1 MLEKL
6 KEIALRQEDLQ
17 AQLSDPSIYGDMET
31 LKTLSRE
38 LKELEPVTAAYRAYE
53 QAERNRAAAEELLH
67 DPEFRELAQEE
78 LHHLDKELPEVEQ
91 ALKVLLL
98 PPDPLD
104 EKNIVLEIRAG
115 TGGEE
120 AALFGGDLFRM

>member
-17 AQLSDPSIYGDMET
+17 AQLSDPSIYGNMEK

-78 LHHLDKELPEVEQ
+78 L
-91 ALKVLLL
+91 AAA
-98 PPDPLD
+98 
-104 EKNIVLEIRAG
+104 RAQQDRL
-115 TGGEE
+115 
-120 AALFGGDLFRM
+120 A